1 MLSYDVLIVGSGGA
15 GLRAAV
21 EAMKNS
27 QLSVGVLS
35 KMMPTRSATCMA
47 EGGINAVLDFPEQKD
62 SLESHAFDTVKG
74 SDYLGDQDAIDFFVE
89 KAAEAVKETDYW
101 GTPYSRRPD
110 GKIACRMMGG
120 HSNPRTNYSAD
131 KTGHI
136 LLHSCFDYAIGSG
149 VKFLMDYLLLD
160 VVVDDGVCTGVIV
173 RNLKTGEIEPIQA
186 KAVILATGGYTR
198 LFWLRT
204 STPYIATGDGVA
216 AAMRAGVAFKD
227 PEMVQFHP
235 TGVSNGGALITEAA
249 RGEGGYLVN
258 KDNERFM
265 SKYAPAKM
273 ELAPRDITARG
284 IETEILEG
292 RGFGEGL
299 TAHVHLDLRHLGKEK
314 ILDRLPQIR
323 HVGLLFENV
332 DLVEAPMPIRPTAH
346 YSMGGVDVTDYRTM
360 GTLVPGL
367 FAAGECSCVSIHG
380 ANRLGGNS
388 LADAMVTGKVAGE
401 AAALYAQSA
410 PTVAPSAKL
419 TQQAKYWEEK
429 FQEATSRK
437 TGPKVPELRDRLAA
451 MLWNKMGIF
460 RTGDQLQELNTEL
473 ASLAKDYDQAWVGNT
488 QKVYN
493 SAFTHYVEVGNLIQL
508 ARAAAL
514 AALHREESRGA
525 HTRKDFTT
533 RNDEKFLQHSLVN
546 VANGQ
551 FELSYRPVVMGKYQP
566 EVRKY

>member
-1 MLSYDVLIVGSGGA
+1 MLSYDIVIVGSGGA

-21 EAMKNS
+21 EALKNKN
-27 QLSVGVLS
+27 LSVAVLS

-47 EGGINAVLDFPEQKD
+47 EGGINAVLDFPGQQD

-74 SDYLGDQDAIDFFVE
+74 SDYLGDQDAIEFFVE
-89 KAAEAVKETDYW
+89 KAAEAVKETDFW

-110 GKIACRMMGG
+110 GTIACRMMGG
-120 HSNPRTNYSAD
+120 HSKPRTNFSAD

-136 LLHSCFDYAIGSG
+136 LLHSCFDFALGSG
-149 VKFLMDYLLLD
+149 VKFLMDFQLLD
-160 VVVDDGVCTGVIV
+160 VAVHEGVCSGVIV
-173 RNLKTGEIEPIQA
+173 RNLKTGEIVPIKA

-198 LFWLRT
+198 MFWLRT

-216 AAMRAGVAFKD
+216 VAMRAGVAFKD

-249 RGEGGYLVN
+249 RGEGGYLIN

-265 SKYAPAKM
+265 AKYAPEKM

-299 TAHVHLDLRHLGKEK
+299 KAHVHLDLRHLGREK

-346 YSMGGVDVTDYRTM
+346 YSMGGVDVSDYRTM
-360 GTLVPGL
+360 GTPLPGL

-388 LADAMVTGKVAGE
+388 LADAMVTGKVAGQ
-401 AAALYAQSA
+401 AAAAYAAAAAANSA
-410 PTVAPSAKL
+410 DAALQK
-419 TQQAKYWEEK
+419 QAEIWQDRFREVTAR
-429 FQEATSRK
+429 Q
-437 TGPKVPELRDRLAA
+437 TGPRIPELRDQLAGL
-451 MLWNKMGIF
+451 LWNKMGIF
-460 RTGDQLQELNTEL
+460 RSGEQLAELNSEL
-473 ASLAKDYDQAWVGNT
+473 ASLAADYDRAWVGNA
-488 QKVYN
+488 QQIYN
-493 SAFTHYVEVGNLIQL
+493 SAFTHYIEVGNLIQL

-525 HTRKDFTT
+525 HTRKDFKT
-533 RNDEKFLQHSLVN
+533 RNDEKFLQHSLVSLSGGGY
-546 VANGQ
+546 A
-551 FELSYRPVVMGKYQP
+551 LSYRPVVMGKYQP

>member
-1 MLSYDVLIVGSGGA
+1 MLSYDVVIVGSGGA

-21 EAMKNS
+21 EAMKNKN
-27 QLSVGVLS
+27 LSVAVLS

-47 EGGINAVLDFPEQKD
+47 EGGINAVLDFPGQQD

-89 KAAEAVKETDYW
+89 KAAEAVKETDFW

-120 HSNPRTNYSAD
+120 HSKPRTNFSAD

-136 LLHSCFDYAIGSG
+136 LLHSCFDFALGSG
-149 VKFLMDYLLLD
+149 VKFLMDFQLLD
-160 VVVDDGVCTGVIV
+160 VAVAGGVCCGVIV
-173 RNLKTGEIEPIQA
+173 RDLKTGEILPMKA

-198 LFWLRT
+198 MFWLRT

-216 AAMRAGVAFKD
+216 VAMRAGVAFKD

-249 RGEGGYLVN
+249 RGEGGYLIN

-265 SKYAPAKM
+265 AKYAPEKM

-299 TAHVHLDLRHLGKEK
+299 KAHVHLDLRHLGREK

-360 GTLVPGL
+360 GTQLPGL

-401 AAALYAQSA
+401 AAAAYAAGAAFSDADSA
-410 PTVAPSAKL
+410 LEQQTKL
-419 TQQAKYWEEK
+419 WFDRFREVTAR
-429 FQEATSRK
+429 SN
-437 TGPKVPELRDRLAA
+437 GPRVPELRDRLAA
-451 MLWNKMGIF
+451 LLWNKLGIF
-460 RTGDQLQELNTEL
+460 RSGGELSELNTEL
-473 ASLAKDYDQAWVGNT
+473 ASLAADYERAWVGNA
-488 QKVYN
+488 QPVYN
-493 SAFTHYVEVGNLIQL
+493 SAFTHYLEVGNLIQL

-525 HTRKDFTT
+525 HTRRDFKT

-546 VANGQ
+546 LNGDQ
-551 FELSYRPVVMGKYQP
+551 FALSYRPVVMGKYQP

>member
-1 MLSYDVLIVGSGGA
+1 MLSYDVVIVGSGGA

-21 EAMKNS
+21 EAMKNTN
-27 QLSVGVLS
+27 LSVAVLS

-47 EGGINAVLDFPEQKD
+47 EGGINAVLDFPGQQD

-120 HSNPRTNYSAD
+120 HSKPRTNFSAD

-136 LLHSCFDYAIGSG
+136 LLHSCFDFALGSG
-149 VKFLMDYLLLD
+149 VKFLMDFQLLD
-160 VVVDDGVCTGVIV
+160 VSVNDGVCNGVIV
-173 RNLKTGEIEPIQA
+173 RNLKTGEIVPIQA

-198 LFWLRT
+198 MFWLRT

-216 AAMRAGVAFKD
+216 VAMRAGVAFKD

-258 KDNERFM
+258 KNNERFM
-265 SKYAPAKM
+265 SKYAPEKM

-299 TAHVHLDLRHLGKEK
+299 QAHVHLDLRHLGREK

-360 GTLVPGL
+360 VTNIPGL
-367 FAAGECSCVSIHG
+367 YAAGECSCVSIHG

-388 LADAMVTGKVAGE
+388 LADAMVTGKVAGQ
-401 AAALYAQSA
+401 AAAFYASSA
-410 PTVAPSAKL
+410 PAPSSAGL
-419 TQQAKYWEEK
+419 EQQAKFWQER
-429 FQEATSRK
+429 FQEVTARQS
-437 TGPKVPELRDRLAA
+437 GPRVPELRDKLAGL
-451 MLWNKMGIF
+451 LWNKMGIF
-460 RTGDQLQELNTEL
+460 RDGERLAELNNELSVL
-473 ASLAKDYDQAWVGNT
+473 ASEYERAWIGNSRLI
-488 QKVYN
+488 YN
-493 SAFTHYVEVGNLIQL
+493 SAFTHYIEVGNLIQL
-508 ARAAAL
+508 ARSAAL

-525 HTRKDFTT
+525 HTRSDFKT

-546 VANGQ
+546 LTGDQ
-551 FELSYRPVVMGKYQP
+551 FTLSYRPVVMGKYQP